1 MRSNLQF
8 SARTAYVPALRMP
21 AVLAMFSFMA
31 EPAPW
36 PYLELTLL
44 RHMAAGLVVEE
55 IAGETVHARTSEGNA
70 VLVDRCHYER
80 AKARFDRGERAPAPP
95 VAPPTAPKAA
105 PGRGYQSREAAP
117 AFRASY
123 PAARSAGRA
132 QGDPG
137 AHRARRP

>member
-1 MRSNLQF
+1 M
-8 SARTAYVPALRMP
+8 AYVPALRIP

-70 VLVDRCHYER
+70 VLVGRCHYER

-95 VAPPTAPKAA
+95 PVPIEPKAA
-105 PGRGYQSREAAP
+105 LTRGYQSREASP
-117 AFRASY
+117 ASRASY
-123 PAARSAGRA
+123 PAARSASRA
-132 QGDPG
+132 PGGPG

>member
-1 MRSNLQF
+1 M
-8 SARTAYVPALRMP
+8 AYVPALRIP

-70 VLVDRCHYER
+70 VLVERCHYDR

-95 VAPPTAPKAA
+95 PVPIAPKAA
-105 PGRGYQSREAAP
+105 LTRGYQSREAAP
-117 AFRASY
+117 ASRASSGS
-123 PAARSAGRA
+123 ARSPGRA
-132 QGDPG
+132 GGDPG
-137 AHRARRP
+137 ARFA

>member
-70 VLVDRCHYER
+70 VLVDRCHYDR
-80 AKARFDRGERAPAPP
+80 AKARFDCGDRAPTQAPQVSYNVSSKAAPTQAPKKHSPHSVPPSPAPP
-95 VAPPTAPKAA
+95 AK
-105 PGRGYQSREAAP
+105 RHP
-117 AFRASY
+117 AS
-123 PAARSAGRA
+123 
-132 QGDPG
+132 
-137 AHRARRP
+137 